1 MPGRNRDMGMPQVR
15 SVMEECCKCRTKT
28 REEKEYT
35 DLVTR
40 LNKIEGQIRG
50 IRNMVEQDRYCV
62 DILTQVS
69 AVQSALNS
77 FNKELLANHVKT
89 CVVEDIRQGNEE
101 AVDELCRVIQK
112 LMK

>member
-1 MPGRNRDMGMPQVR
+1 MG
-15 SVMEECCKCRTKT
+15 ECCNCRTKT
-28 REEKEYT
+28 REEKEFT
-35 DLVTR
+35 DLITR

-89 CVVEDIRQGNEE
+89 CVVEDIRQGNDE
-101 AVDELCRVIQK
+101 AVDELCKIIQK